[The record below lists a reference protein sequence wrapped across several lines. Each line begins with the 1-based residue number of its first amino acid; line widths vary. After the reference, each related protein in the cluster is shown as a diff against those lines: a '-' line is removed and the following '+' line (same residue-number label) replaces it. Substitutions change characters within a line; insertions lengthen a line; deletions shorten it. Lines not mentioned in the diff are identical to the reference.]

1 MRSVPLAFSA
11 ASRDLRGMVRR
22 TKRNIVLIA
31 FVSVCFGTAYLAGLA
46 ALGIYLSEHLG
57 ALGAALVIALGM
69 IGVGAGLLI
78 VLAVL
83 KKIDQRRSAKRRAA
97 QRLAIAA
104 AVSVLPQ
111 LTNRKGII
119 ALAALGGL
127 ALFAAR
133 GAGDEET

>member
-1 MRSVPLAFSA
+1 MRSVPLAVSA

-31 FVSVCFGTAYLAGLA
+31 IAAASFGTAYLAGLA
-46 ALGIYLSEHLG
+46 ALGIYLSEQLG
-57 ALGAALVIALGM
+57 ALGAALVIALVM
-69 IGVGAGLLI
+69 IGVGLGLLI

-83 KKIDQRRSAKRRAA
+83 KKIDERGSAKRRAA

-111 LTNRKGII
+111 LTNRKSII

-127 ALFAAR
+127 AFFAAR
-133 GAGDEET
+133 GGGDDGT